1 MVATIAE
8 IDQKNNCISGEIEM
22 NEWIYNALGVG
33 MSVLCLVIII
43 MLIFMFGYM
52 CKTAIEDC
60 INNRNRK
67 ISKTNQEYK
76 KAFILLRQKI
86 YEGWYE
92 NPEQTVT
99 FEDMKKVVDFIETT
113 VVKGKKYES

>member
-1 MVATIAE
+1 MTIAQIDE
-8 IDQKNNCISGEIEM
+8 IINSIIGEIEM
-22 NEWIYNALGVG
+22 NEWVYNVLDVAMLA
-33 MSVLCLVIII
+33 LCLATII
-43 MLIFMFGYM
+43 MLIFMLGYM
-52 CKTAIEDC
+52 CNTAIEDC

-92 NPEQTVT
+92 NPEQSVT
-99 FEDMKKVVDFIETT
+99 FENMKKVVDFIETT
-113 VVKGKKYES
+113 VVEGRKYES

>member
-1 MVATIAE
+1 MVVTIAE
-8 IDQKNNCISGEIEM
+8 IDQKINCISGEIEM
-22 NEWIYNALGVG
+22 NEWVYNALGVG
-33 MSVLCLVIII
+33 MSALCLVMILI
-43 MLIFMFGYM
+43 LIFMLGYM
-52 CKTAIEDC
+52 CKMTIEDE

-92 NPEQTVT
+92 NPEQSVT
-99 FEDMKKVVDFIETT
+99 FEDMKKAVDFIEIT
-113 VVKGKKYES
+113 VVKGRKYES